1 MIPTTPIEE
10 SNWTWNTRTLFVL
23 GWGWDEVWMGM
34 DSQQSPSLLSLTL
47 FFLVF
52 FWGGVTGQD
61 GLWDSVRGANQ
72 RREEDC
78 HMIRQRRGSVVGI
91 CCFLLKRRLVGKI
104 KNSRIWQSEKGERKS
119 DPDNRQKYA
128 SLIDWVTHT
137 AAQRK
142 LRWWERRC
150 DNNKKSLRI

>member
-1 MIPTTPIEE
+1 MSWSQRHPLKSQTGQEIQGPC
-10 SNWTWNTRTLFVL
+10 LY
-23 GWGWDEVWMGM
+23 WDEVWMGM

-52 FWGGVTGQD
+52 FFWGGGGRYWSRWPMGQC
-61 GLWDSVRGANQ
+61 VRGWS
-72 RREEDC
+72 EEAW
-78 HMIRQRRGSVVGI
+78 RTVTWYNRGGGLGI

-119 DPDNRQKYA
+119 DPDNRQKYG
-128 SLIDWVTHT
+128 SLTDRVTHT
-137 AAQRK
+137 AHQRK
-142 LRWWERRC
+142 QRWWERRC